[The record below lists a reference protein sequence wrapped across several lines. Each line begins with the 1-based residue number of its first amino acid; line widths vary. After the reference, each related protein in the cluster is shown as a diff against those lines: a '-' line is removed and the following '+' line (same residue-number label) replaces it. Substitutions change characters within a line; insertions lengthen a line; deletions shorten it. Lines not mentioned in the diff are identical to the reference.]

1 LGILPQIS
9 FFLRNSTCS
18 FYEARPAGLTRYR
31 VGQNAIKFF
40 AFLTSQEKVN
50 KTLVGI
56 LGGSCSVN
64 QAIQAARRHPEIRT
78 LVLLSGGTDSD
89 GETFIKS
96 AAKTPIFGGAREED
110 TTALHQSR
118 RS

>member
-1 LGILPQIS
+1 
-9 FFLRNSTCS
+9 
-18 FYEARPAGLTRYR
+18 

-110 TTALHQSR
+110 TTAAASIKKIVSLSTNRDSQLTMLKGVGHAADV
-118 RS
+118 